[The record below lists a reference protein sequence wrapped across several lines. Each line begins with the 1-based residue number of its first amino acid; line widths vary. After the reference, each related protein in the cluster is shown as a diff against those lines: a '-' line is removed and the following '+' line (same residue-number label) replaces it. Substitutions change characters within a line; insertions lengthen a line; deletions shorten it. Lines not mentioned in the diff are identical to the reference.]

1 MSSARNK
8 SVIALVLLV
17 FSATS
22 ASAVDLTGTPDKI
35 YDGDTFV
42 VCDQE
47 KCTKIRVCGI
57 DAPES
62 HETEG
67 LASRVALE
75 GLLKGKTVRCVP
87 VGDGTVC
94 DGKSRKTSRDRVVA
108 QCFVD
113 GKDIAQIM
121 VGNGHACDWT
131 KFSGGAYSK
140 AGKVCQK

>member
-1 MSSARNK
+1 MFSSYDKFLLAILLFILSAATAR
-8 SVIALVLLV
+8 A
-17 FSATS
+17 A
-22 ASAVDLTGTPDKI
+22 DLTGTPDKI
-35 YDGDTFV
+35 YDGDTFA

-62 HETEG
+62 HEAEG
-67 LASRVALE
+67 LASRIALE

-94 DGKSRKTSRDRVVA
+94 DGRSRKTSRDRIVA

-140 AGKVCQK
+140 GKDVCRK